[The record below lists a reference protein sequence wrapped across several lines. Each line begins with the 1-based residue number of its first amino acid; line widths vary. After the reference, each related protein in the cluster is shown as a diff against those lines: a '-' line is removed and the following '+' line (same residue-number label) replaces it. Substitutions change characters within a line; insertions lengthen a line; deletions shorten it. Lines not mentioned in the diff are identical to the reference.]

1 VLEIYQIKLKKTLK
15 IIKDVL
21 LSILNVTTKAKKLK
35 FVVIVQILKEKDLIS
50 ELNQSKSQKD

>member
-50 ELNQSKSQKD
+50 ELNLSKSQKD